1 MNTFHN
7 MRFMLR
13 LKNTNEYNF
22 FLHLPWSISF
32 PANQH
37 GNGRVMH
44 DVITNT
50 AQECPAQFALSST
63 SGDDERRIDFLG
75 DL

>member
-7 MRFMLR
+7 MRFMLH
-13 LKNTNEYNF
+13 LKKQTNAIF
-22 FLHLPWSISF
+22 FLHLPWSIFF

-37 GNGRVMH
+37 GNGRMMH

-75 DL
+75 DV

>member
-1 MNTFHN
+1 
-7 MRFMLR
+7 
-13 LKNTNEYNF
+13 
-22 FLHLPWSISF
+22 
-32 PANQH
+32 
-37 GNGRVMH
+37 MH

-75 DL
+75 DVKYPLTGLLSMRALHRSLQL